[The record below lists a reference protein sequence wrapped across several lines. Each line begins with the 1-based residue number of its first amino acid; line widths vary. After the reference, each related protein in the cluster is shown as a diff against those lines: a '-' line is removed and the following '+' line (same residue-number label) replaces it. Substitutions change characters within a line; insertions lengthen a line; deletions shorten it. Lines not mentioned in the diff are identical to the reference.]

1 MIYIN
6 EIQDNINIIEM
17 IDYKCKQMFYNVL
30 NKYIN
35 KFYVL
40 TIRIVERSHFKGI
53 INSIHGQNIMQCFIH
68 NNYKRGQ
75 P

>member
-6 EIQDNINIIEM
+6 EIQDNINIIE
-17 IDYKCKQMFYNVL
+17 IIVYKCKQMFYNVL

-40 TIRIVERSHFKGI
+40 TGI
-53 INSIHGQNIMQCFIH
+53 LGL
-68 NNYKRGQ
+68 
-75 P
+75 